1 MELLLG
7 DMKATSPFCGDK
19 RKFYVTHNGGK
30 SDRKRRE
37 NDWICKVNCDWDK
50 HNQHTWSRTKDFP
63 TAEISP
69 TSCCGVNI
77 TEVLPKAA
85 YFSIVTLLL
94 NRFSP
99 LSRINK
105 SLHQKATWENKKTK
119 KKKKINTNKKETDEW
134 ISRRW
139 QFSWAFPRFASVWR
153 FGDENE
159 TTADVQVLWDD
170 FHVWILSHFFVIFS
184 RQKNPSA
191 WKKTPAIFFRL
202 IHTDDVHRSCT
213 VGIILHQLC
222 TES

>member
-1 MELLLG
+1 MIESAKL
-7 DMKATSPFCGDK
+7 
-19 RKFYVTHNGGK
+19 
-30 SDRKRRE
+30 
-37 NDWICKVNCDWDK
+37 
-50 HNQHTWSRTKDFP
+50 
-63 TAEISP
+63 
-69 TSCCGVNI
+69 
-77 TEVLPKAA
+77 
-85 YFSIVTLLL
+85 IVTEINTINTPGHGQKIFRQQKFHQHPVVVSTSLK
-94 NRFSP
+94 FSP
-99 LSRINK
+99 KLRTSLSSHCFWIASRHWAALTNRCIRK
-105 SLHQKATWENKKTK
+105 QLEKTK
-119 KKKKINTNKKETDEW
+119 KQKKKKINTNKKETDEW